1 MKKFKFY
8 ALAALFGMSL
18 NVMAEPE
25 EIEIVE
31 PDAIT
36 KYAVNDGVWYVYNA
50 NGWHGLGTK
59 EAPYV
64 AQVFGVADTDD
75 GVTELTIPASFD
87 KQNQADQKMYFNV
100 VGFDANWTQQG
111 SQNVDEVEGDEDFA
125 AVSVTLNTLTV
136 NIDNMWLIED
146 DEETADVDE
155 SWFAFGPMTDG
166 LKKLTSLTISDSRK
180 DGAGKWA
187 PLQLTLA
194 ELQLSS
200 TVVKKL
206 TTLDISNT
214 NIVLGVGSE
223 FKVLQTGE
231 WAKLTTIT
239 LPKALLAIG
248 ESTFE
253 NSAITAISIPA
264 TVSTIGASAFKKATA
279 IQTVAIPAATTSI
292 GASAFEGCSNLAT
305 VDFSAATKLQTIGA
319 DAFKGDAKLTAIDLS
334 KANISTGLGAAFS
347 GCSGITAVTLNN
359 KVTNLVGGL
368 FADTKIE
375 EIVAEGAEIVGTI
388 MGEPSEKKP
397 NTTLK
402 KVTLG
407 PVTSMA
413 ANAFQYCQALE
424 EVTIGFDAEK
434 VEAWQ
439 ETIEAAK
446 SSSEE
451 EYLAEPQAAY
461 DEADLAATAAE
472 GALEDANDELQKV
485 INYNIQLGLA
495 AGAVEDAET
504 ALGTAK
510 TALIAASGEA
520 LDGESTDD
528 EIAAW
533 IEVYLAGEPDEE
545 VVALINA
552 YTAAAT
558 ALTTATAAQE
568 ALVASIV
575 GEDEEHPLYTI
586 GEDGKIA
593 MSDYVEDITEATTAL
608 ATAQEALAEAETALA
623 AAQAEY
629 DAAVAAYEG
638 LEDGLIVREKTF
650 YYNTALKT
658 FNFSPDNA
666 DAKYVNDEAFLGC
679 SSKPLVLFVTST
691 VYQEAFTA
699 PYQTTY
705 GNEAATTV
713 TTIKDNGTS
722 GKFFNKFHATSK
734 VSIDP
739 EDAMVYSVY
748 VDEGTAYF
756 QALQKRG
763 GLYVLFPEDN
773 VILKTDEAKEIEITP
788 YNGTASKSS
797 VLEGAD
803 DIIYSDKA
811 TTVTAL
817 QEAGRIEVGQYLYR
831 LTNKE
836 ATGGFGF
843 TYYSNDEIKAGQFFI
858 ASTIAPA
865 ASGRINVV
873 WLDEDGN
880 VEEATAINGIVKKAQ
895 GNGAI
900 YNLAGQKVNA
910 AYKGVVIKDGKKM
923 IMK

>member
-8 ALAALFGMSL
+8 ALAAMLGMSL
-18 NVMAEPE
+18 NVLAEPE
-25 EIEIVE
+25 EEIVV
-31 PDAIT
+31 DNT
-36 KYAVNDGVWYVYNA
+36 SYAVNEGVWYIYDTTV
-50 NGWHGLGTK
+50 GDGTK
-59 EAPYV
+59 DLPYQ

-75 GVTELTIPASFD
+75 GVTELTIPASFE
-87 KQNQADQKMYFNV
+87 KANQADQKMYFQV
-100 VGFDANWTQQG
+100 VGFNADWAQQG
-111 SQNVDEVEGDEDFA
+111 SLNVDGVDGDEDFA
-125 AVSVTLNTLTV
+125 AVSVTLATLTV
-136 NIDNMWLIED
+136 NIDNMWVVYDNPETVD
-146 DEETADVDE
+146 DESSNPFITMTA
-155 SWFAFGPMTDG
+155 G

-180 DGAGKWA
+180 AADKWA
-187 PLQLTLA
+187 PQMLSLA
-194 ELQLSS
+194 DLQLSA

-214 NIVLGVGSE
+214 GITLGVGSE

-239 LPKALLAIG
+239 LPKALLGIG

-264 TVSTIGASAFKKATA
+264 TVTSIGAAAFKKATA
-279 IQTVAIPAATTSI
+279 IQTVAIPAATVFIS
-292 GASAFEGCSNLAT
+292 ANAFEGCSNLAT
-305 VDFSAATKLQTIGA
+305 VDFSAATKLQVIGA

-334 KANISTGLGAAFS
+334 KAVITDGLGAAFS
-347 GCSGITAVTLNN
+347 GCTGITAVTLND
-359 KVTNLVGGL
+359 KVTVLVNNL
-368 FADTKIE
+368 FADTKIA
-375 EIVAEGAEIVGTI
+375 EIVAEGAETVGTI
-388 MGEPSEKKP
+388 MGAPTAKKP
-397 NTTLK
+397 NTTLT

-434 VEAWQ
+434 VAEKQADTEAIIANSEAYLATFQ
-439 ETIEAAK
+439 EAVADAEAALA
-446 SSSEE
+446 
-451 EYLAEPQAAY
+451 LAETAVDEARAELSTVIGYNARLTAAY
-461 DEADLAATAAE
+461 GAVTAAE
-472 GALEDANDELQKV
+472 AD
-485 INYNIQLGLA
+485 I
-495 AGAVEDAET
+495 AE
-504 ALGTAK
+504 AK
-510 TALIAASGEA
+510 AALIAASGEA
-520 LDGESTDD
+520 LTEESTDAA
-528 EIAAW
+528 IATW
-533 IEVYLAGEPDEE
+533 IEEYLAGEEPDEE

-552 YTAAAT
+552 YNDALDAKETAEGNVETLMAEIGEDYTVGEETHQIAT
-558 ALTTATAAQE
+558 GDFTDALTTAITAQIGAEGDLEE
-568 ALVASIV
+568 ANA
-575 GEDEEHPLYTI
+575 
-586 GEDGKIA
+586 
-593 MSDYVEDITEATTAL
+593 AL
-608 ATAQEALAEAETALA
+608 ATAEEEVADALENAEALEE
-623 AAQAEY
+623 
-629 DAAVAAYEG
+629 
-638 LEDGLIVREKTF
+638 GLIVREKTF
-650 YYNTALKT
+650 YYDTALTT
-658 FNFSPDNA
+658 FNYSPENA

-713 TTIKDNGTS
+713 TTVADKGTS
-722 GKFFNKFHATSK
+722 GKFFAKFHATSK

-739 EDAMVYSVY
+739 EDALVYSVY

-763 GLYVLFPEDN
+763 GLYVLFPDDN

-797 VLEGAD
+797 VLES
-803 DIIYSDKA
+803 DIICSDEA

-817 QEAGRIEVGQYLYR
+817 QEAGYIATGEYLYR
-831 LTNKE
+831 LTNN
-836 ATGGFGF
+836 AASGGFGF
-843 TYYSNDEIKAGQFFI
+843 TYYTKDEIKAGQFFI
-858 ASTIAPA
+858 ASTKAPA

>member
-8 ALAALFGMSL
+8 ALAAMLGMSL
-18 NVMAEPE
+18 NVMADDEPA
-25 EIEIVE
+25 IEVPE
-31 PDAIT
+31 LEDNT
-36 KYAVNDGVWYVYNA
+36 SYAVNEGVWYIYDTTV
-50 NGWHGLGTK
+50 GDGTK
-59 EAPYV
+59 DAPYK

-75 GVTELTIPASFD
+75 GVTELTIPASFE
-87 KQNQADQKMYFNV
+87 KANQADQKMYFQV
-100 VGFDANWTQQG
+100 VGFNDEWAQQG
-111 SQNVDEVEGDEDFA
+111 SLNVDGVEGDEDFA
-125 AVSVTLNTLTV
+125 AVSVTLATLTV
-136 NIDNMWLIED
+136 NIDNMWVVYD
-146 DEETADVDE
+146 DPETEGDE
-155 SWFAFGPMTDG
+155 SSNPFLAMTAG

-187 PLQLTLA
+187 PQMLSLD
-194 ELQLSS
+194 ELQLSA

-214 NIVLGVGSE
+214 NILLGAGSE

-239 LPKALLAIG
+239 LPKALLVIG

-264 TVSTIGASAFKKATA
+264 TVTFIGAAAFKKATA
-279 IQTVAIPAATTSI
+279 IQTVAIPAATVSI
-292 GASAFEGCSNLAT
+292 SANAFEGCSNLAT
-305 VDFSAATKLQTIGA
+305 VDFSAATKLQAIGA

-334 KANISTGLGAAFS
+334 KAVITNGLGAAFS
-347 GCSGITAVTLNN
+347 GCTGITAVTLND
-359 KVTNLVGGL
+359 KVTVLVNNL
-368 FADTKIE
+368 FADTKIA

-388 MGEPSEKKP
+388 MGAPTAKKP
-397 NTTLK
+397 NTTLT

-434 VEAWQ
+434 VAEKQADTEAIIANSEAYLATFQ
-439 ETIEAAK
+439 GAVADAEAA
-446 SSSEE
+446 
-451 EYLAEPQAAY
+451 LA
-461 DEADLAATAAE
+461 
-472 GALEDANDELQKV
+472 
-485 INYNIQLGLA
+485 
-495 AGAVEDAET
+495 DAET
-504 ALGTAK
+504 AVDDARAELSTVIGYNARLTAAYGAETAADAAIAEAK
-510 TALIAASGEA
+510 AALIAASDEE
-520 LDGESTDD
+520 LSVESTDAQ
-528 EIAAW
+528 IATW
-533 IEVYLAGEPDEE
+533 IEDYLAGEEPDEE
-545 VVALINA
+545 VVALINDYNDA
-552 YTAAAT
+552 LDAKETAKGNVETLLAEIGEDYTVSEETHQIAT
-558 ALTTATAAQE
+558 DDFTNALTTAITAQIGAEGDLEE
-568 ALVASIV
+568 AKA
-575 GEDEEHPLYTI
+575 
-586 GEDGKIA
+586 
-593 MSDYVEDITEATTAL
+593 AL
-608 ATAQEALAEAETALA
+608 ATAEEEVADALENAEALEE
-623 AAQAEY
+623 
-629 DAAVAAYEG
+629 
-638 LEDGLIVREKTF
+638 GLIVREKTF
-650 YYNTALKT
+650 YYDTALTT
-658 FNFSPDNA
+658 FNYSPDNA

-713 TTIKDNGTS
+713 TTVADKGTS
-722 GKFFNKFHATSK
+722 GKFFAKFHATSK

-739 EDAMVYSVY
+739 EDALVYSVY

-763 GLYVLFPEDN
+763 GLYVLFPDDN

-797 VLEGAD
+797 VLESS
-803 DIIYSDKA
+803 IICSDEA

-817 QEAGRIEVGQYLYR
+817 QEAGAIATGEYLYR
-831 LTNKE
+831 LTNN
-836 ATGGFGF
+836 AASGGFGF
-843 TYYSNDEIKAGQFFI
+843 TYYTKDEIKAGQFFI
-858 ASTIAPA
+858 ASTKAPA

-873 WLDEDGN
+873 WLDEEGN

-895 GNGAI
+895 GNGTI

>member
-8 ALAALFGMSL
+8 ALAAMLGMSL
-18 NVMAEPE
+18 NVMAEE
-25 EIEIVE
+25 EPIVD
-31 PDAIT
+31 PIS
-36 KYAVNDGVWYVYNA
+36 YAVNDGVWYSYNPTI
-50 NGWHGLGTK
+50 GDGTK
-59 EAPYV
+59 GAPYQ
-64 AQVFGVADTDD
+64 ATVFGVADTDD
-75 GVTELTIPASFD
+75 GVTELTIPASFE
-87 KQNQADQKMYFNV
+87 KANQADQKMYFQV
-100 VGFDANWTQQG
+100 VGFNADWAQQG
-111 SQNVDEVEGDEDFA
+111 SLNVDGVDGDEDFA
-125 AVSVTLNTLTV
+125 AVSVTLATLTV
-136 NIDNMWLIED
+136 NIDNMWVVYD
-146 DEETADVDE
+146 NEETEADE
-155 SWFAFGPMTDG
+155 SWNPYLTMTDG

-187 PLQLTLA
+187 PQMLSLA
-194 ELQLSS
+194 ELQLSA

-214 NIVLGVGSE
+214 NILLGAGSE

-248 ESTFE
+248 VSTFE

-434 VEAWQ
+434 VAEKQA
-439 ETIEAAK
+439 EIEAIIAN
-446 SSSEE
+446 SEA
-451 EYLAEPQAAY
+451 YLATFQSNVDDAQAAL
-461 DEADLAATAAE
+461 DLAEDAVDDARAELSTVIGYNARLTAAKAAEVAAATALETAKGNIVTKETALDAAEAGLVEAELTGESDAEAFEAWVAAVDALEVEDEELSALATAYTDAVTLVTTTTAAYTALTDEIDADGYTIGEGDQIATGDFTEALTTAITAQIGAE
-472 GALEDANDELQKV
+472 GALEE
-485 INYNIQLGLA
+485 
-495 AGAVEDAET
+495 
-504 ALGTAK
+504 AK
-510 TALIAASGEA
+510 A
-520 LDGESTDD
+520 
-528 EIAAW
+528 
-533 IEVYLAGEPDEE
+533 
-545 VVALINA
+545 
-552 YTAAAT
+552 
-558 ALTTATAAQE
+558 
-568 ALVASIV
+568 
-575 GEDEEHPLYTI
+575 
-586 GEDGKIA
+586 
-593 MSDYVEDITEATTAL
+593 
-608 ATAQEALAEAETALA
+608 ALAEAELEVADALEN
-623 AAQAEY
+623 AE
-629 DAAVAAYEG
+629 E
-638 LEDGLIVREKTF
+638 LEEGLIVREKTF
-650 YYNTALKT
+650 YYDTALTT
-658 FNFSPDNA
+658 FNYSPDNA

-713 TTIKDNGTS
+713 TTVADKGTS
-722 GKFFNKFHATSK
+722 GKFFAKFHATSK

-739 EDAMVYSVY
+739 EDALVYSVY

-763 GLYVLFPEDN
+763 GLYVLFPGDN
-773 VILKTDEAKEIEITP
+773 VILKTDGAKEIEITP

-797 VLEGAD
+797 VLED
-803 DIIYSDKA
+803 YIICSDEA

-817 QEAGRIEVGQYLYR
+817 QDAGLIATGEYLYR
-831 LTNKE
+831 LTNN
-836 ATGGFGF
+836 AASGGFGF
-843 TYYSNDEIKAGQFFI
+843 TYYTKDEIKAGQFFI
-858 ASTIAPA
+858 ASTKAPA

-873 WLDEDGN
+873 WLDEEGN

-895 GNGAI
+895 NNGAI